1 MRRAL
6 GGGIMGMGERD
17 SGQGGEC
24 MPKIVGGCLCGSV
37 RYQSE
42 AEPVLTAA
50 CHCHH
55 CQKQT
60 SSAFSIFVV
69 LPKGSLTIEGEPLA
83 AFEDVG
89 DSGLP
94 VFRKFCSKCGSAI
107 VSEVV
112 ATPDLEWL
120 NAGTLDDPSWF
131 RPQMNLWCDSAQPWV
146 SIDDD
151 IPAYAGNPP
160 QGD

>member
-1 MRRAL
+1 
-6 GGGIMGMGERD
+6 MGMGERVRTRLKG
-17 SGQGGEC
+17 SGQGGER
-24 MPKIVGGCLCGSV
+24 MPNIVGGCLCGSV
-37 RYQSE
+37 RYESV
-42 AEPVLTAA
+42 AEPTLTAV

-69 LPKGSLTIEGEPLA
+69 LPKGSLRIEGEPLA

-89 DSGLP
+89 ESGLP
-94 VFRKFCSKCGSAI
+94 VFRKFCPKCGSAI

-131 RPQMNLWCDSAQPWV
+131 RPQMNLWCESAQPWV
-146 SIDDD
+146 SIDDS
-151 IPAYAGNPP
+151 IPPYAGNPP